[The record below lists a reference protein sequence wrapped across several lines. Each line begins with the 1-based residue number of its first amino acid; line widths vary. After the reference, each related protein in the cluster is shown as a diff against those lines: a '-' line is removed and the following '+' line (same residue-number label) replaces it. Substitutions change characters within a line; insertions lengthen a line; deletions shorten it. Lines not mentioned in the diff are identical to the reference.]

1 MLRYPF
7 GLRRYE
13 LRGLLVIWNSAL
25 AIFSIVG
32 ASRTAPELI
41 HVLRHY
47 GLFHSVC
54 DPRFVYYYLLFLRQ
68 ARFGMVNDAAN
79 LIIILKTRFFLFFF
93 EKLEPN
99 KFFTLKIFSKNF
111 T

>member
-68 ARFGMVNDAAN
+68 ARFGMVNHAAN
-79 LIIILKTRFFLFFF
+79 
-93 EKLEPN
+93 
-99 KFFTLKIFSKNF
+99 
-111 T
+111 

>member
-1 MLRYPF
+1 MYMPSKIYERHLAKPF
-7 GLRRYE
+7 SFYFFSLDRFE
-13 LRGLLVIWNSAL
+13 LRGLLVLWNSAL

-54 DPRFVYYYLLFLRQ
+54 DPRSVYY
-68 ARFGMVNDAAN
+68 
-79 LIIILKTRFFLFFF
+79 T
-93 EKLEPN
+93 
-99 KFFTLKIFSKNF
+99 
-111 T
+111 